1 MIGPIRRVRS
11 RFDVLLGDPNAE
23 RRTSNPLSSSF
34 SAVIQLMPDVQFLT
48 ILGLGFLLGARHAL
62 DADHLAAVSTILSK
76 RPSLQTSGF
85 IGLCWGFGHT
95 LMLLFVGIGVIFL
108 KVTIPESLAQTLEFG
123 IGIMLVVLGS
133 SLAWSIYQE
142 GWHFHAHEHHGER
155 HLHLHSHQK
164 DAQHRH
170 SHWMHLSVRPLL
182 IGMAHGLAGSAA
194 LMLMVL
200 STMQTMWQGIVYILI
215 FGIGSIIGMVLL
227 GLLISVPLVFS
238 AMFGRRVQHVVQ
250 GLAGLGSV
258 VLGLMMMI
266 HTANFNF

>member
-1 MIGPIRRVRS
+1 
-11 RFDVLLGDPNAE
+11 
-23 RRTSNPLSSSF
+23 
-34 SAVIQLMPDVQFLT
+34 MPDLQFLT
-48 ILGLGFLLGARHAL
+48 ILGLGFVLGARHAL

-95 LMLLFVGIGVIFL
+95 LMLLLVGIAVILL
-108 KVTIPESLAQTLEFG
+108 KVTISESLAQTFEFG
-123 IGIMLVVLGS
+123 IGIMLVLLGG

-142 GWHFHAHEHHGER
+142 GWHLHAHDHDGER
-155 HLHLHSHQK
+155 HLHLHSHQE
-164 DAQHRH
+164 DESHRH
-170 SHWMHLSVRPLL
+170 HHWMHLSVRPLL

-200 STMQTMWQGIVYILI
+200 STVQTMWQGILYIVI
-215 FGIGSIIGMVLL
+215 FGMGSIIGMVLL

-266 HTANFNF
+266 RTAQVFNL